1 MQRLA
6 TVLLRH
12 ETPQGGHYDWLLEDP
27 VILGLARTSHSCPQI
42 AAKGNTRSL
51 HSDLRAMPKGLGGSF
66 PGSKGVSGGER
77 TLWAAR
83 VNVPS
88 GQWSTAGV
96 WSCQQIDHHRPLY
109 LRYQGLVGGTP
120 GRGWVKRVDE
130 GWFTPRLWTADR
142 LVLEVTM
149 RQFTGWLAC
158 LRQGE
163 KLWQASLL
171 SASQVA
177 GF

>member
-12 ETPQGGHYDWLLEDP
+12 ETPGGGHYDWLLEDP
-27 VILGLARTSHSCPQI
+27 SILNLIGRSHPCPQV
-42 AAKGNTRSL
+42 AAKGNIRRL
-51 HSDLRAMPKGLGGSF
+51 CSDLRATPQGPGGAS
-66 PGSKGVSGGER
+66 SEGGEER

-83 VNVPS
+83 INVPT
-88 GQWSTAGV
+88 GQWSTVGA

-130 GWFTPRLWTADR
+130 GWFIPRLWTADR
-142 LVLEVTM
+142 LVLEVAM
-149 RQFTGWLAC
+149 RQFTGWLECA
-158 LRQGE
+158 RQGE
-163 KLWQASLL
+163 KLWQASVL
-171 SASQVA
+171 SAPQAA
-177 GF
+177 GL